1 MNNMTF
7 HCKLIL
13 DNDQDCNCAV
23 DCLTTHVMNHL
34 YHDHNGDPL
43 ADQRRA
49 RVYVLSEFIRNYVEE
64 TTDAG
69 NEYNR
74 REPMAC
80 ELICGAIQEIDF
92 REIAEDLIRD
102 YSPKSP
108 DEVAESEE
116 FFNIMGFGNYDIDED

>member
-116 FFNIMGFGNYDIDED
+116 YFNIMGFGNYDIDED

>member
-43 ADQRRA
+43 ADQRQA

-92 REIAEDLIRD
+92 MEIAEDLIRD

-116 FFNIMGFGNYDIDED
+116 FFNVMCFGNYDIDED

>member
-13 DNDQDCNCAV
+13 DNDQDCQCTV
-23 DCLTTHVMNHL
+23 DCFVTHVMNHV

-43 ADQRRA
+43 ADQNRV
-49 RVYVLSEFIRNYVEE
+49 RVYILSKFLRNYVEE
-64 TTDAG
+64 LADIG
-69 NEYNR
+69 NEYSYRNQ
-74 REPMAC
+74 MTN
-80 ELICGAIQEIDF
+80 ELVLGAIQEIHF
-92 REIAEDLIRD
+92 MEIAEDLIRD

-116 FFNIMGFGNYDIDED
+116 FFNVMCFGNYDIDED

>member
-92 REIAEDLIRD
+92 REIAEDLIRS

-108 DEVAESEE
+108 EEIADSEE